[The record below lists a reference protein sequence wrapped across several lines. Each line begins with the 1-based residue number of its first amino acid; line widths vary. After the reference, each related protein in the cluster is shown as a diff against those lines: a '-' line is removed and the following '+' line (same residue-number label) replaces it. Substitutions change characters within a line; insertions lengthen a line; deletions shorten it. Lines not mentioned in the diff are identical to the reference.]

1 MMSQPMCGK
10 ITRKPRC
17 NRDKARSLF
26 LALIKKKK
34 EEEEEEEE
42 EKYRKAEIH

>member
-1 MMSQPMCGK
+1 MSQPMCGK

-34 EEEEEEEE
+34 EERYLKE